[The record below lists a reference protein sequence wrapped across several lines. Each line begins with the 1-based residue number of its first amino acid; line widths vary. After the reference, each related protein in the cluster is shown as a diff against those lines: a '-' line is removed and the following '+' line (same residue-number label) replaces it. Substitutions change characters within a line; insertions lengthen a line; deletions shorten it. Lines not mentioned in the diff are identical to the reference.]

1 MWLEVVLLLREIL
14 ALIYLKF
21 ILSLWE
27 ITNLG
32 SLLLR
37 WYLLWGLDLFRL
49 LYLLRMVALFILIF
63 NIWQFLFKYIFIL
76 KSCHILWVIWVSSYL
91 PKLQQ
96 YTVLSINFEFQRFLR
111 SRSKRLLNLLNI
123 VKFLEQKGKL
133 PLRWYTLRYKIAS
146 LQILNWT
153 FFFYKMSDSFGRWL
167 IEFFRLKVPMC
178 VPVSNVLI

>member
-1 MWLEVVLLLREIL
+1 MNLKN
-14 ALIYLKF
+14 LIFL
-21 ILSLWE
+21 
-27 ITNLG
+27 NV
-32 SLLLR
+32 
-37 WYLLWGLDLFRL
+37 
-49 LYLLRMVALFILIF
+49 RMVALFILIL

-76 KSCHILWVIWVSSYL
+76 KSCHILWVIRVSSYL

-96 YTVLSINFEFQRFLR
+96 YIVLSINFEFQRFLR

-133 PLRWYTLRYKIAS
+133 PLRWYTLRNKIAT

-153 FFFYKMSDSFGRWL
+153 SFLYNMSDSFGRWL

-178 VPVSNVLI
+178 VPVSNILI